1 MAAATVAMAH
11 RRHLDVPGDI
21 TVCGFDDTE
30 LASSIWPELTT
41 IRQPIREMT
50 AEAVAMIAR
59 VHKQKPRIARAKA
72 EQLTLAYQLIR
83 RNSDAGPS
91 LAASFSKPPGS
102 P

>member
-1 MAAATVAMAH
+1 
-11 RRHLDVPGDI
+11 
-21 TVCGFDDTE
+21 
-30 LASSIWPELTT
+30 
-41 IRQPIREMT
+41 
-50 AEAVAMIAR
+50 